1 MREHKS
7 FPFQL
12 KDMDEESGRFTGYAA
27 VFGNRDSYGDVI
39 ERGAFAKTI
48 NDKGGTF
55 PVLWQHDPDEPI
67 GVSTVMREDEKGL
80 YVEAEVSK
88 VARRGMEAM
97 DLLRMKAINGLS
109 IGFQVV
115 QKAMEAGERRLTEIK
130 LWEFSVVTF
139 PANELAL
146 VTGVKSERILADAL
160 AKWAE
165 LDPAGFRATTLALLD
180 GQEPAPATP
189 PTDERAAD
197 QHREP
202 AFATPGAIVNHVFGG
217 TSR

>member
-12 KDMDEESGRFTGYAA
+12 KEMDEESGRFTGYAA

-67 GVSTVMREDEKGL
+67 GVSTAMREDEKGL

-115 QKAMEAGERRLTEIK
+115 QKAMEVGERRLTEIK

-146 VTGVKSERILADAL
+146 VTGIKSERILADAL

-180 GQEPAPATP
+180 QTEPAPVTP
-189 PTDERAAD
+189 SDERAAATHD
-197 QHREP
+197 EP
-202 AFATPGAIVNHVFGG
+202 TDVTRVLSLLKQSYGG
-217 TSR
+217 S